1 MGKFSINYELIR
13 FNNASDNEFHEASE
27 IYRRTTP
34 RDQKTNVREINYWV
48 DHCKKFAMGELFFFG
63 LKANNLVI
71 GYAEL
76 AYIKQERLLIIDYIN
91 LDPDYKSNSN
101 FYSFY
106 MLIVNYMDNHGIDY
120 DYITKEIFRKS
131 KEEEIRREDVRQYEL
146 ENFKVINSL
155 YIQPQLETINVESM
169 RDALI
174 MLYTR
179 ASNKS
184 ELKKA
189 EYLHIVQVL
198 YDYYLCWDKKVCNSK
213 EFYDRSKKA
222 ESNIKKIAE
231 SIVDDEVIL
240 NGYPLDCSSNMYVT
254 KIPKKRQNAFLVSV
268 GCIIGFVTLLLVILY
283 VSYLINFGIHA
294 IIALG
299 SLLILVFLL
308 IYIIRDPDSLKHL
321 KSIPIIRSLLSLE

>member
-106 MLIVNYMDNHGIDY
+106 MLIVNYMDKHGIDY

-179 ASNKS
+179 ASN
-184 ELKKA
+184 
-189 EYLHIVQVL
+189 
-198 YDYYLCWDKKVCNSK
+198 K

-283 VSYLINFGIHA
+283 VSYLFNFGIHA